1 MPYRVTVQE
10 SNEIYA
16 AVRDVF
22 MRLGFDREH
31 QNTLEW
37 NPLHDFIQEGSRIFI
52 KPNQVF
58 HEHKDGKAGIWSM
71 VTHASVIRPV
81 IDYVLLATNGKVE
94 ITIGEAP
101 VQGADFQDVV
111 RKSGL
116 ADLIEFYKENF
127 VNIKLID
134 LRMVIAQRTE
144 NGIVSNK
151 MDNPARSKSNYAV
164 VDLGTN
170 SELTAIIR
178 YADMLDITD
187 YRKGAVKKHHCDTK
201 NEYIIP
207 KELLEADFVINVPKL
222 KTHRKAGMTC
232 ACKNMV
238 GIVGDKTCI
247 AHHRRGLWRRQADE
261 FSKRDFKFFLRTRL
275 WEMLKKNRAGLLFAD
290 AMLKFFR
297 QYIWMGSSKAT
308 NYCGDF
314 ELTMSEGNWYG
325 NDTIWRCVLDLNKI
339 VLYADRRG
347 IMCQERQRKYLC
359 IVDAVWAGDGEGP
372 MEHSCKEFGMILGG
386 CNPIYIDY
394 AAAYFMKFDYRR
406 IPTICQGF
414 VTCGQGGMVDKKV
427 EEVLIAGN
435 REKEGCR
442 KYFKPSYGWKD
453 VLHEEDT

>member
-1 MPYRVTVQE
+1 M
-10 SNEIYA
+10 I
-16 AVRDVF
+16 
-22 MRLGFDREH
+22 
-31 QNTLEW
+31 
-37 NPLHDFIQEGSRIFI
+37 
-52 KPNQVF
+52 
-58 HEHKDGKAGIWSM
+58 
-71 VTHASVIRPV
+71 
-81 IDYVLLATNGKVE
+81 
-94 ITIGEAP
+94 
-101 VQGADFQDVV
+101 
-111 RKSGL
+111 
-116 ADLIEFYKENF
+116 
-127 VNIKLID
+127 
-134 LRMVIAQRTE
+134 IAQRTE

-151 MDNPARSKSNYAV
+151 IDNPARSKSNYAV

-261 FSKRDFKFFLRTRL
+261 FSKRDFKIFLRTRL

-297 QYIWMGSSKAT
+297 QYIWMGSSKVT
-308 NYCGDF
+308 NYSGDF

-372 MEHSCKEFGMILGG
+372 MEHSCKEFGMVLGG

-414 VTCGQGGMVDKKV
+414 VTCGQGGMVGKKV

-453 VLHEEDT
+453 VLHEEDTFLPPRRLDS